1 MTIFGQRFVLGLM
14 WRLALLVV
22 TAFVFAAALGR
33 PDLGAARLV
42 AGLLVAGAAALLW
55 RHVQRTNM
63 ELSRFIDA
71 VKFGD
76 FSQGFSHRGQGS
88 GFHQLSATLDDA
100 IKRLRDERHKLID
113 ANRFYEAVLDDAPT
127 ALLTVDADGKV
138 ELANK
143 AARRLLV
150 RHQGVRVEDFRDYG
164 DAFANALEGGAVGR
178 PRLVPLLSD
187 GVPQTMLV
195 SAAIVHRLGG
205 LVRVVAVQPIQGEL
219 NAIEIAAQ
227 SDLIRVLTHE
237 IMNSMTPVTSLAH
250 SAVDLMRGVD
260 HGASA
265 DVADARIAV
274 ETLARRADG
283 VMHFVESYRQISRAP
298 EIRARPIDVAAW
310 GREIEAL
317 FRASDRAQGIGFTL
331 AVDESLT
338 LDADPD
344 LMSQVLINLVRNAA
358 QAARAHHET
367 PARAHHEAP
376 GHAQAEAPHVWLTM
390 TRTRLGR
397 TEIEVADNGPGVPEG
412 LRQDIFLQFFTTRA
426 DGTGVGLSLARQVVL
441 AHRGAISVGD
451 REGGGALFRIVI

>member
-1 MTIFGQRFVLGLM
+1 MTIFGHRFILGLA
-14 WRLALLVV
+14 WRLGLLV
-22 TAFVFAAALGR
+22 AAALAFAAALSR
-33 PDLGAARLV
+33 PDLGAARIV
-42 AGLLVAGAAALLW
+42 AFLLVVGAAALLW
-55 RHVQRTNM
+55 RHVQRTKM
-63 ELSRFIDA
+63 ELARFIDA

-88 GFHQLSATLDDA
+88 GFAELSDILDEA
-100 IKRLRDERHKLID
+100 IRRLRDERHKLID

-150 RHQGVRVEDFRDYG
+150 RHKGVRVEDFRDYG
-164 DAFANALEGGAVGR
+164 DAFANALRGGAVNR
-178 PRLVPLLSD
+178 PRLVPLVSD

-195 SAAIVHRLGG
+195 GAAIVHRLGG

-250 SAVDLMRGVD
+250 SAVELMRNVD
-260 HGASA
+260 QGTSA
-265 DVADARIAV
+265 EVADARIAV

-310 GREIEAL
+310 GRELEAL

-331 AVDESLT
+331 DVDETLT
-338 LDADPD
+338 LEADPD
-344 LMSQVLINLVRNAA
+344 LMSQVLINLIRNAA

-367 PARAHHEAP
+367 PARADHEAP
-376 GHAQAEAPHVWLTM
+376 ARAHAGGPHVWLTM
-390 TRTRLGR
+390 TRSRLGR
-397 TEIEVADNGPGVPEG
+397 AEIEVADNGAGVPEA
-412 LRQDIFLQFFTTRA
+412 LRQDIFLPFFTTRQE
-426 DGTGVGLSLARQVVL
+426 GTGVGLSLARQVVL
-441 AHRGAISVGD
+441 AHRGAISVAD
-451 REGGGALFRIVI
+451 RDGGGALFRIVI

>member
-1 MTIFGQRFVLGLM
+1 MTGHRFILGLG
-14 WRLALLVV
+14 WRLVLLV
-22 TAFVFAAALGR
+22 AAGLAFAASLAR

-42 AGLLVAGAAALLW
+42 AGLLVLAAAALLW
-55 RHVQRTNM
+55 RHVQRTNL

-76 FSQGFSHRGQGS
+76 FSQGFSPRGQGS
-88 GFHQLSATLDDA
+88 GFAEVAAALDEA
-100 IKRLRDERHKLID
+100 IKKLRDERHKLID

-127 ALLTVDADGKV
+127 ALLTVDGEGKV

-150 RHQGVRVEDFRDYG
+150 RHKGVRVEDFRDYG
-164 DAFANALEGGAVGR
+164 DAFAQALAGGAVGR

-250 SAVDLMRGVD
+250 SAVDLMRGID
-260 HGASA
+260 QGANA
-265 DVADARIAV
+265 EIADARIAL

-310 GREIEAL
+310 GRELEAL

-331 AVDESLT
+331 AVDAQLT

-344 LMSQVLINLVRNAA
+344 LMSQVLINLIRNAA
-358 QAARAHHET
+358 QAAR
-367 PARAHHEAP
+367 
-376 GHAQAEAPHVWLTM
+376 GHAEAPHVWLSM
-390 TRTRLGR
+390 RRTRLGHV
-397 TEIEVADNGPGVPEG
+397 EIEVADNGPGVPEA
-412 LRQDIFLQFFTTRA
+412 LRQDIFLPFFTTRQ

-441 AHRGAISVGD
+441 AHRGAISIGD
-451 REGGGALFRIVI
+451 RDGGGALFRIVL

>member
-1 MTIFGQRFVLGLM
+1 MSVFGHRFILGLG
-14 WRLALLVV
+14 WRLGLLLLA
-22 TAFVFAAALGR
+22 AFGFVAAMAR
-33 PDLGAARLV
+33 PDLGAARIVAAMLV
-42 AGLLVAGAAALLW
+42 VGAAALLW

-71 VKFGD
+71 VRFGD
-76 FSQGFSHRGQGS
+76 FSQGFGHRGQGS
-88 GFHQLSATLDDA
+88 GFGELAATLDDA

-127 ALLTVDADGKV
+127 ALLTVDAEGRV

-150 RHQGVRVEDFRDYG
+150 RHQGVRVDDFRDYG
-164 DAFANALEGGAVGR
+164 DAFANALQGGAVGR

-250 SAVDLMRGVD
+250 SAVDLMRGID
-260 HGASA
+260 QGGDAGI
-265 DVADARIAV
+265 ADARIAL

-298 EIRARPIDVAAW
+298 EIRARPIDVPAW
-310 GREIEAL
+310 GRELEAL

-331 AVDESLT
+331 AVDET
-338 LDADPD
+338 LVLEADPD
-344 LMSQVLINLVRNAA
+344 LMSQVLINLIRNAG
-358 QAARAHHET
+358 QAAR
-367 PARAHHEAP
+367 
-376 GHAQAEAPHVWLTM
+376 GHAEAPHVWLTM
-390 TRTRLGR
+390 TRTRHGS

-412 LRQDIFLQFFTTRA
+412 LRQDIFLPFFTTRA
-426 DGTGVGLSLARQVVL
+426 EGTGVGLSLARQVVL

-451 REGGGALFRIVI
+451 RPGGGALFRIVL

>member
-1 MTIFGQRFVLGLM
+1 MSVFGHRFLLGLA
-14 WRLALLVV
+14 WRLGLLVLA
-22 TAFVFAAALGR
+22 AFGFAAALAR
-33 PDLGAARLV
+33 PDLGAARVV
-42 AGLLVAGAAALLW
+42 AALIVIGAAAWLW
-55 RHVQRTNM
+55 RHVQRTNL

-88 GFHQLSATLDDA
+88 GFHELSATLDEA
-100 IKRLRDERHKLID
+100 VKRLRDERHKLID

-127 ALLTVDADGKV
+127 ALLTVDGDGKV

-150 RHQGVRVEDFRDYG
+150 RHKGVRVEDFRDYG
-164 DAFANALEGGAVGR
+164 DAFAKALAGGAVGR
-178 PRLVPLLSD
+178 PRLVPLVSD

-250 SAVDLMRGVD
+250 SAVGLMRGVD
-260 HGASA
+260 HGTSA
-265 DVADARIAV
+265 DIADARIAV

-298 EIRARPIDVAAW
+298 EIRARPIDVPAW

-344 LMSQVLINLVRNAA
+344 LMSQVLINLIRNAA
-358 QAARAHHET
+358 QAARAHQEA
-367 PARAHHEAP
+367 PARAHP
-376 GHAQAEAPHVWLTM
+376 GAPHVWLTM
-390 TRTRLGR
+390 TRTRHGR
-397 TEIEVADNGPGVPEG
+397 TEIEVGDNGAGVPKG
-412 LRQDIFLQFFTTRA
+412 LRQDIFLPFFTTRPE
-426 DGTGVGLSLARQVVL
+426 GTGVGLSLARQVVL

-451 REGGGALFRIVI
+451 RDGGGALFRIVL

>member
-1 MTIFGQRFVLGLM
+1 MSVFGHRFILGLG
-14 WRLALLVV
+14 WRLGLLVLA
-22 TAFVFAAALGR
+22 AFGFAAAMAR
-33 PDLGAARLV
+33 PDLGAARIV
-42 AGLLVAGAAALLW
+42 AALLVAAAAALLW
-55 RHVQRTNM
+55 RHVQRTNV

-71 VKFGD
+71 VRFGD
-76 FSQGFSHRGQGS
+76 FSQGFAHRGQGS
-88 GFHQLSATLDDA
+88 GFGELAGTLDEA

-127 ALLTVDADGKV
+127 ALLTVDADGRV

-164 DAFANALEGGAVGR
+164 DAFANALQGGAVGR

-205 LVRVVAVQPIQGEL
+205 FVRVLAVQPIQGEL
-219 NAIEIAAQ
+219 NAVEIAAQ
-227 SDLIRVLTHE
+227 SDLVRVLTHE

-250 SAVDLMRGVD
+250 SAVGLMRGID
-260 HGASA
+260 QGANA
-265 DVADARIAV
+265 EIADARIAL

-298 EIRARPIDVAAW
+298 EIRARPIDVPAW
-310 GREIEAL
+310 GRELESL

-331 AVDESLT
+331 EVDESLT

-344 LMSQVLINLVRNAA
+344 LMSQVLINLIRNAA
-358 QAARAHHET
+358 QAAR
-367 PARAHHEAP
+367 
-376 GHAQAEAPHVWLTM
+376 GHNEDPHVWLTM
-390 TRTRLGR
+390 TRTRLGS
-397 TEIEVADNGPGVPEG
+397 TEIEVADNGPGVPES
-412 LRQDIFLQFFTTRA
+412 LRQDIFLPFFTTRA
-426 DGTGVGLSLARQVVL
+426 EGTGVGLSLARQVVL

-451 REGGGALFRIVI
+451 RPGGGALFRIVI